1 MVRENA
7 DKVLHMNRTES
18 LNKVLRSLQS
28 GSPDVE
34 ASALISE
41 DGLMIA
47 SALRQDLDETR
58 VAGMTATLLNLGTR
72 AAVEL
77 GRGDV
82 LEVVVRGD
90 QGYAVMVNAGR
101 GTLLLVVANENAKL
115 GLIFF
120 DMREAV
126 RAIQRIL

>member
-7 DKVLHMNRTES
+7 DKVLHMNRTDS

-77 GRGDV
+77 GRGEV

-90 QGYAVMVNAGR
+90 QGYAVMVSAGR

-120 DMREAV
+120 DMRETV
-126 RAIQRIL
+126 RSIQRIL